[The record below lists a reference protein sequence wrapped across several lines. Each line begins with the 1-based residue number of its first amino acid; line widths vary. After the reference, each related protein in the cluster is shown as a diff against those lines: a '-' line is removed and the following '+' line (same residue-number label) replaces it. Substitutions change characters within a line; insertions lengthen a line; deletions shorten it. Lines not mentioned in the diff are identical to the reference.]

1 MENTIERA
9 SLTGT
14 VKAWVA
20 LSRPPFHTVGVF
32 PFVLGTLLAWRFDN
46 VFNLPLFIL
55 GTLAVVFIM
64 LATYYGGEY
73 ADVMEDR
80 ISASMDRNAFSGGT
94 QVVIKNLLPRHH
106 AHIASYVALGLTV
119 ITGLIIQ
126 FKYDTGA
133 LTIPLGI
140 IGILSGFFYSMM
152 PIRWVTRG
160 LGEIIIGFAYGWLPV
175 AVAYYL
181 QTGRIHSVIHYMSI
195 PIACTVFNIILI
207 NEFPDHPADVIAK
220 KSNLVVR
227 FGKDKSAVLYV
238 VMHLIGIAGYV
249 VSVTQGGLPASA
261 LIYYAPVAA
270 VCLWLCIMMGARRYT
285 NKKLLETMCAL
296 TIVTNLGSALAYI
309 LTLFFMRP

>member
-1 MENTIERA
+1 MESTMERT
-9 SLTGT
+9 SFTGT
-14 VKAWVA
+14 VKAWVT

-32 PFVLGTLLAWRFDN
+32 PFFLGTLLAWRFDN
-46 VFNLPLFIL
+46 VFNLPLFLL
-55 GTLAVVFIM
+55 GTLAVILIM

-73 ADVMEDR
+73 SDVMEDKL
-80 ISASMDRNAFSGGT
+80 SASMDRNAFSGGT
-94 QVVIKNLLPRHH
+94 QVIIKNLLPRHH

-126 FKYDTGA
+126 FKYDTGP
-133 LTIPLGI
+133 LTIPLGV

-160 LGEIIIGFAYGWLPV
+160 VGEILIGFCYGWLPV

-181 QTGRIHSVIHYMSI
+181 QTGRIHSVINFMSI

-207 NEFPDHPADVIAK
+207 NEFPDHRADVIAR

-227 FGKDKSAVLYV
+227 FGKEKSAVLYIL
-238 VMHLIGIAGYV
+238 MHLIGIAGYV
-249 VSVTQGGLPASA
+249 VSVTQGLPMSA
-261 LIYYAPVAA
+261 LVCYAPVAA
-270 VCLWLCIMMGARRYT
+270 VCLWLCFMMGAKKYT

-309 LTLFFMRP
+309 LALYFMRP

>member
-1 MENTIERA
+1 MENTIERMSIA
-9 SLTGT
+9 GT
-14 VKAWVA
+14 VKAWVT

-32 PFVLGTLLAWRFDN
+32 PFFLGTILAWRLDN

-55 GTLAVVFIM
+55 GTVAVIFIM

-73 ADVMEDR
+73 ADVMEDKL
-80 ISASMDRNAFSGGT
+80 SASMDRNAFSGGT
-94 QVVIKNLLPRHH
+94 QVVVKNLLPRHH
-106 AHIASYVALGLTV
+106 AHVASYIALGLTV

-126 FKYDTGA
+126 FKYDTGL
-133 LTIPLGI
+133 LTIPLGV
-140 IGILSGFFYSMM
+140 IGILAGFFYSMM

-160 LGEIIIGFAYGWLPV
+160 VGEIIIGFAYGWLPV

-181 QTGRIHSVIHYMSI
+181 QTGRIHSIINYMSI

-227 FGKDKSAVLYV
+227 FGKAKSAVLYV
-238 VMHLIGIAGYV
+238 AMHLIGIAGYV
-249 VSVTQGGLPASA
+249 VSVTQGLPVSA

-270 VCLWLCIMMGARRYT
+270 ICLWLCIMVGSKRYMD
-285 NKKLLETMCAL
+285 KKMLETICAL

-309 LTLFFMRP
+309 LTLFFMRS

>member
-1 MENTIERA
+1 MEHTIERMTLA
-9 SLTGT
+9 GT
-14 VKAWVA
+14 VKAWVT

-32 PFVLGTLLAWRFDN
+32 PFFLGTVLAWRFDN

-55 GTLAVVFIM
+55 GTVAVIFIM
-64 LATYYGGEY
+64 LSTYYGGEY
-73 ADVMEDR
+73 ADVMEDKL
-80 ISASMDRNAFSGGT
+80 SASMDRNAFSGGT

-106 AHIASYVALGLTV
+106 AHIASYVALALTV

-126 FKYDTGA
+126 FGYNTGP

-140 IGILSGFFYSMM
+140 AGILAGFFYSMM

-160 LGEIIIGFAYGWLPV
+160 VGEIIIGFSYGWLPV
-175 AVAYYL
+175 AVSYYL
-181 QTGRIHSVIHYMSI
+181 QTGTIHSIIHLMSV

-227 FGKDKSAVLYV
+227 FGKERSAVIYII
-238 VMHLIGIAGYV
+238 MHLIGIAGYV
-249 VSVTQGGLPASA
+249 LSVMQGLPVSA
-261 LIYYAPVAA
+261 LLYYAPVGII
-270 VCLWLCIMMGARRYT
+270 CLALCVMMGAKKYAD
-285 NKKLLETMCAL
+285 KKLLELMCAL

-309 LTLFFMRP
+309 LALAFMRS

>member
-1 MENTIERA
+1 MENTIESTSIA
-9 SLTGT
+9 GT
-14 VKAWVA
+14 VKAWVI

-32 PFVLGTLLAWRFDN
+32 PFFLGTLLAWKMDN

-55 GTLAVVFIM
+55 GTVAVIFIM

-73 ADVMEDR
+73 ADIMEDKL
-80 ISASMDRNAFSGGT
+80 SASMDRNAFSGGT
-94 QVVIKNLLPRHH
+94 QVVIKDLVPRHH
-106 AHIASYVALGLTV
+106 AHIASYVALGFTV

-126 FKYDTGA
+126 FKYDTGG
-133 LTIPLGI
+133 LTIPLGVV
-140 IGILSGFFYSMM
+140 GILAGFFYSMM

-160 LGEIIIGFAYGWLPV
+160 VGEIIIGFAYGWLPV
-175 AVAYYL
+175 AVSYYL
-181 QTGRIHSVIHYMSI
+181 QTGTIHSIIHLVSI

-227 FGKDKSAVLYV
+227 FGKERSAVLYI
-238 VMHLIGIAGYV
+238 VMHFIGMAGYLLSV
-249 VSVTQGGLPASA
+249 VRGLPLSA
-261 LIYYAPVAA
+261 LLYYAPVGIL
-270 VCLWLCIMMGARRYT
+270 CLVLCVMMGAKKYT
-285 NKKLLETMCAL
+285 DKRLLETMCAL

>member
-1 MENTIERA
+1 MENTIERL
-9 SLTGT
+9 SITGT
-14 VKAWVA
+14 VKAWVT

-32 PFVLGTLLAWRFDN
+32 PFFLGTILAWRIDN

-55 GTLAVVFIM
+55 GTVAVIFIM

-73 ADVMEDR
+73 ADVLEDKL
-80 ISASMDRNAFSGGT
+80 SASMDRNAFSGGT
-94 QVVIKNLLPRHH
+94 QVVIRNMLPRHH

-126 FKYDTGA
+126 FKYDTGP
-133 LTIPLGI
+133 LTIPLGVT
-140 IGILSGFFYSMM
+140 GILAGFFYSMM

-160 LGEIIIGFAYGWLPV
+160 VGEIIIGFAYGWLPV

-181 QTGRIHSVIHYMSI
+181 QTGRINSVIHYMSI

-227 FGKDKSAVLYV
+227 FGKEKSAVLYIA
-238 VMHLIGIAGYV
+238 MHLIGIAGYI
-249 VSVTQGGLPASA
+249 VSVTRGLPASA

-270 VCLWLCIMMGARRYT
+270 ICLWLCIMVGAKKYMD
-285 NKKLLETMCAL
+285 KKLLETICAL

-309 LTLFFMRP
+309 LTLSFMRS